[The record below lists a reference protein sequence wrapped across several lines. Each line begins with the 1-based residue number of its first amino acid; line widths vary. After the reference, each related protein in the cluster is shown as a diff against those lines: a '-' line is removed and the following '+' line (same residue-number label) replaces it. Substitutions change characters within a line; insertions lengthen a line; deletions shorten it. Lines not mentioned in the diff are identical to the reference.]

1 MTNIIAFAGKKQSGK
16 STCANFL
23 HGYQMRSQGI
33 ISDFGLSKQGKL
45 LVQSEEMK
53 NENEI
58 EQKLAMIDVNRKDY
72 EFAEWAAYSMWPF
85 VKNYSFA
92 EPLKQL
98 VLNLFNVPEEC
109 MYGTDEQ
116 KNELQEH
123 LLWENMPRV
132 VTEEVAEEEWG
143 YLRLVHDG
151 EEMQEALSK
160 INLTYHAAGPMTAR
174 EFLQYLGT
182 DVMRKMYEPIWVKY
196 CIDNIQSEES
206 LIATI
211 DDVRFLNE
219 LEAVQKVGG
228 KVIYL
233 DRNNDSKDGHSSENE
248 LCNHL
253 DKFDA
258 VIDNSNMPILD
269 TSMEVMKLIEKWG
282 WLEENVSITAN
293 PESK

>member
-16 STCANFL
+16 STCTNFL

-33 ISDFGLSKQGKL
+33 ISDFGLSKEGKL
-45 LVQSEEMK
+45 LVQTEEMK
-53 NENEI
+53 NEKES
-58 EQKLAMIDVNRKDY
+58 EQKLALIDVNRKDY

-85 VKNYSFA
+85 IKNYSFA

-98 VLNLFNVPEEC
+98 ALNLFNIPEEC

-116 KNELQEH
+116 KNQLQEH
-123 LLWENMPRV
+123 LLWENMPGV
-132 VTEEVAEEEWG
+132 CTNEKFFKFMQSKMEHELAKDEEDAG
-143 YLRLVHDG
+143 YLL
-151 EEMQEALSK
+151 
-160 INLTYHAAGPMTAR
+160 IYHAAGPMTAR
-174 EFLQYLGT
+174 GFLQYLGT

-196 CIDNIQSEES
+196 CIDSIQSEES

-258 VIDNSNMPILD
+258 VIDNSELAILD
-269 TSMEVMKLIEKWG
+269 TSMEVMKLIEEWG

-293 PESK
+293 KESK

>member
-16 STCANFL
+16 STCTNFL

-33 ISDFGLSKQGKL
+33 ISDFGLSKEGKL
-45 LVQSEEMK
+45 LVQTEEMK
-53 NENEI
+53 NEKES
-58 EQKLAMIDVNRKDY
+58 EQKLALIDVNRKDY

-85 VKNYSFA
+85 IKNYSFA

-98 VLNLFNVPEEC
+98 ALNLFNIPEEC

-116 KNELQEH
+116 KNQIQEH
-123 LLWENMPRV
+123 LLWENMPGV
-132 VTEEVAEEEWG
+132 FYG
-143 YLRLVHDG
+143 C
-151 EEMQEALSK
+151 QETLLSYEGLDITK
-160 INLTYHAAGPMTAR
+160 HEPGPMTTR

-196 CIDNIQSEES
+196 CIDSIQSEES

-258 VIDNSNMPILD
+258 VIDNSELAILD
-269 TSMEVMKLIEKWG
+269 TSMEVMKLIEEWG

-293 PESK
+293 KESK

>member
-16 STCANFL
+16 STCTNFL

-33 ISDFGLSKQGKL
+33 ISDFGLSKEGKL
-45 LVQSEEMK
+45 LVQTEEMK
-53 NENEI
+53 NEKES
-58 EQKLAMIDVNRKDY
+58 EQKLALIDVNRKDY

-85 VKNYSFA
+85 IKNYSFA

-98 VLNLFNVPEEC
+98 ALNLFNIPEEC

-116 KNELQEH
+116 KNQIQEH
-123 LLWENMPRV
+123 LLWENMPGV
-132 VTEEVAEEEWG
+132 CTNEKFFKFMQSKMEHELAKDEEDAG
-143 YLRLVHDG
+143 YLL
-151 EEMQEALSK
+151 
-160 INLTYHAAGPMTAR
+160 IYHAAGPMTAR
-174 EFLQYLGT
+174 GFLQYLGT

-196 CIDNIQSEES
+196 CIDSIQSEES

-258 VIDNSNMPILD
+258 VIDNSELAILD
-269 TSMEVMKLIEKWG
+269 TSMEVMKLIEEWG

-293 PESK
+293 KESK

>member
-33 ISDFGLSKQGKL
+33 ISDFGLSKEGKL
-45 LVQSEEMK
+45 LVQTEEMK
-53 NENEI
+53 SEKEV
-58 EQKLAMIDVNRKDY
+58 EQKLALIDVNRKDY

-116 KNELQEH
+116 KNQLQEH
-123 LLWENMPRV
+123 LLWENMPGV
-132 VTEEVAEEEWG
+132 MTPHEWSMRQGGVIAG
-143 YLRLVHDG
+143 YNQNPQDFGIQLN
-151 EEMQEALSK
+151 E
-160 INLTYHAAGPMTAR
+160 GPMTAR
-174 EFLQYLGT
+174 EFMQYLGT

-233 DRNNDSKDGHSSENE
+233 DRNNDSKDNHSSENE
-248 LCNHL
+248 LRQHL

-258 VIDNSNMPILD
+258 VIDNSELSILD
-269 TSMEVMKLIEKWG
+269 TSMEVMKMIEEWG

-293 PESK
+293 QESK

>member
-16 STCANFL
+16 STCTNFL

-33 ISDFGLSKQGKL
+33 ISDFGVSKEGKL
-45 LVQSEEMK
+45 LVQTEDMKSETEV
-53 NENEI
+53 
-58 EQKLAMIDVNRKDY
+58 EQKLAMIEINRKDY

-85 VKNYSFA
+85 IKNYSFA

-98 VLNLFNVPEEC
+98 ALNLFNIPEEC

-116 KNELQEH
+116 KNQKQEH
-123 LLWENMPRV
+123 LRWENMPKS
-132 VTEEVAEEEWG
+132 AS
-143 YLRLVHDG
+143 
-151 EEMQEALSK
+151 SK
-160 INLTYHAAGPMTAR
+160 MMKKLLTPDSLAKFDWKEGAMTAR
-174 EFLQYLGT
+174 EFLQFLGT
-182 DVMRKMYEPIWVKY
+182 DIMRSMYGQIWTKY
-196 CIDNIQSEES
+196 CINNIESEES

-219 LEAVQKVGG
+219 LEAIKGAGG

-233 DRNNDSKDGHSSENE
+233 TRNEESKDTHSSENE

-258 VIDNSNMPILD
+258 VIDNTNLAVLD
-269 TSMEVMKLIEKWG
+269 TSMEVMKLIEQWG
-282 WLEENVSITAN
+282 WLEENVSIT
-293 PESK
+293 PKQESK

>member
-1 MTNIIAFAGKKQSGK
+1 MQSK
-16 STCANFL
+16 MEHDLAEDEEDT
-23 HGYQMRSQGI
+23 GY
-33 ISDFGLSKQGKL
+33 KL
-45 LVQSEEMK
+45 
-53 NENEI
+53 I
-58 EQKLAMIDVNRKDY
+58 
-72 EFAEWAAYSMWPF
+72 
-85 VKNYSFA
+85 
-92 EPLKQL
+92 
-98 VLNLFNVPEEC
+98 
-109 MYGTDEQ
+109 
-116 KNELQEH
+116 
-123 LLWENMPRV
+123 
-132 VTEEVAEEEWG
+132 
-143 YLRLVHDG
+143 
-151 EEMQEALSK
+151 
-160 INLTYHAAGPMTAR
+160 YHKPGPMTAR

-196 CIDNIQSEES
+196 CIDSIQSEES

>member
-116 KNELQEH
+116 KNQLQEH
-123 LLWENMPRV
+123 LLWENMPGV
-132 VTEEVAEEEWG
+132 MTPLEWSRRQGGVLAG
-143 YLRLVHDG
+143 YNQHPEFFDIKLN
-151 EEMQEALSK
+151 E
-160 INLTYHAAGPMTAR
+160 GPMTAR

-196 CIDNIQSEES
+196 CIDSIQSEES

>member
-33 ISDFGLSKQGKL
+33 ISDFGLSKEGKL
-45 LVQSEEMK
+45 LVQTEEMK
-53 NENEI
+53 SEKEVD
-58 EQKLAMIDVNRKDY
+58 QKLALIDVNRKDY

-85 VKNYSFA
+85 IKNYSFA

-98 VLNLFNVPEEC
+98 ALNLFNIPEEC

-116 KNELQEH
+116 KNQLQEH
-123 LLWENMPRV
+123 LRWENMPGV
-132 VTEEVAEEEWG
+132 CTNEKFFKFMQSKMEHDLAEDEEDAG
-143 YLRLVHDG
+143 YKL
-151 EEMQEALSK
+151 
-160 INLTYHAAGPMTAR
+160 IYHAAGPMTAR
-174 EFLQYLGT
+174 EFLQFLGT

-248 LCNHL
+248 LCNNL

-258 VIDNSNMPILD
+258 VIDNSDLSILD
-269 TSMEVMKLIEKWG
+269 TSMEVMKLIEEWG

-293 PESK
+293 KESK

>member
-33 ISDFGLSKQGKL
+33 ISDFGLSKEGKL
-45 LVQSEEMK
+45 LVQTEEMK
-53 NENEI
+53 SEKEV
-58 EQKLAMIDVNRKDY
+58 EQKLALIDVNRKDY

-85 VKNYSFA
+85 IKNYSFA

-98 VLNLFNVPEEC
+98 ALNLFNIPEEC

-116 KNELQEH
+116 KNQLQEH
-123 LLWENMPRV
+123 LLWENMPGVCTNERFFIFMQSKMEHDLALD
-132 VTEEVAEEEWG
+132 EEDAG
-143 YLRLVHDG
+143 YKL
-151 EEMQEALSK
+151 
-160 INLTYHAAGPMTAR
+160 IYHKPGPMTAR
-174 EFLQYLGT
+174 GFLQFLGT

-219 LEAVQKVGG
+219 LEAVQKAGG

-233 DRNNDSKDGHSSENE
+233 DRNSDSKDGHSSENE
-248 LCNHL
+248 LCNNL

-258 VIDNSNMPILD
+258 VIDNSDLSILD
-269 TSMEVMKLIEKWG
+269 TSMEVMKLIEEWG
-282 WLEENVSITAN
+282 WLEENVSITAKK
-293 PESK
+293 ESK

>member
-23 HGYQMRSQGI
+23 HGYQMRAQGI
-33 ISDFGLSKQGKL
+33 ISDFGLSKEGKL
-45 LVQSEEMK
+45 LVQTEDMKSEK
-53 NENEI
+53 EI
-58 EQKLAMIDVNRKDY
+58 EQKLALIDVNRKDY

-98 VLNLFNVPEEC
+98 VVNLFNVPEEC
-109 MYGTDEQ
+109 LYGTDEQ
-116 KNELQEH
+116 KNQVQEH
-123 LLWENMPRV
+123 LLWENIPKPKHLGFKR
-132 VTEEVAEEEWG
+132 
-143 YLRLVHDG
+143 
-151 EEMQEALSK
+151 
-160 INLTYHAAGPMTAR
+160 GPMTAR
-174 EFLQYLGT
+174 EFLQFLGT

-196 CIDNIQSEES
+196 CIDSIQSEES

-233 DRNNDSKDGHSSENE
+233 DRNNDSKDSHSSENE
-248 LCNHL
+248 LCLHL

-258 VIDNSNMPILD
+258 VIDNSGLSILD
-269 TSMEVMKLIEKWG
+269 TSMEVMKFIEKWG
-282 WLEENVSITAN
+282 WLEENVSIKAK

>member
-33 ISDFGLSKQGKL
+33 ISDFGLSKEGKL
-45 LVQSEEMK
+45 LVQTEEMK
-53 NENEI
+53 SEKEV
-58 EQKLAMIDVNRKDY
+58 EQKLALIDVNRKDY

-85 VKNYSFA
+85 IKNYSFA

-98 VLNLFNVPEEC
+98 ALNLFNIPEEC

-116 KNELQEH
+116 KNQLQEH
-123 LLWENMPRV
+123 LLWENMPGVCTNERFFIFMQSKM
-132 VTEEVAEEEWG
+132 EHDLALDENDAG
-143 YLRLVHDG
+143 YKL
-151 EEMQEALSK
+151 
-160 INLTYHAAGPMTAR
+160 IYHKPGPMTAR
-174 EFLQYLGT
+174 GFLQFLGT

-219 LEAVQKVGG
+219 LEAVQKAGG

-233 DRNNDSKDGHSSENE
+233 DRNSDSKDSHSSENE
-248 LCNHL
+248 LCNNL

-258 VIDNSNMPILD
+258 VIDNSDLSILD
-269 TSMEVMKLIEKWG
+269 TSMEVMKLIEEWG
-282 WLEENVSITAN
+282 WLEENVSITAKK
-293 PESK
+293 ESK

>member
-16 STCANFL
+16 STCTNFL

-33 ISDFGLSKQGKL
+33 ISDFGLSKEGKL
-45 LVQSEEMK
+45 LVQTEEMK
-53 NENEI
+53 NEKES
-58 EQKLAMIDVNRKDY
+58 EQKLALIDVNRKDY

-85 VKNYSFA
+85 IKNYSFA

-98 VLNLFNVPEEC
+98 ALNLFNIPEEC

-116 KNELQEH
+116 KNQIQEH
-123 LLWENMPRV
+123 LLWENMPGV
-132 VTEEVAEEEWG
+132 FYG
-143 YLRLVHDG
+143 C
-151 EEMQEALSK
+151 QETLLSYEGLDITK
-160 INLTYHAAGPMTAR
+160 HEPGPMTAR

-196 CIDNIQSEES
+196 CIDSIQSEES

-258 VIDNSNMPILD
+258 VIDNSELAILD
-269 TSMEVMKLIEKWG
+269 TSMEVMKLIEEWG

-293 PESK
+293 KESK

>member
-33 ISDFGLSKQGKL
+33 ISDFGLSKEGKL
-45 LVQSEEMK
+45 LVQTEEMK
-53 NENEI
+53 SEKEV
-58 EQKLAMIDVNRKDY
+58 EQKLALIDVNRKDY

-116 KNELQEH
+116 KNQLQEH
-123 LLWENMPRV
+123 LLWENMPGV
-132 VTEEVAEEEWG
+132 MTPHEWSRRQGGVIAG
-143 YLRLVHDG
+143 YNQHPEFFDIQLN
-151 EEMQEALSK
+151 E
-160 INLTYHAAGPMTAR
+160 GPMTAR
-174 EFLQYLGT
+174 EFMQYLGT

-233 DRNNDSKDGHSSENE
+233 DRNNDSKDNHSSENE
-248 LCNHL
+248 LRQHL

-258 VIDNSNMPILD
+258 VIDNSELSILD
-269 TSMEVMKLIEKWG
+269 TSMEVMKMIEEWG

-293 PESK
+293 QESK

>member
-116 KNELQEH
+116 KNQLQEH
-123 LLWENMPRV
+123 LLWENMPG
-132 VTEEVAEEEWG
+132 VTTNPH
-143 YLRLVHDG
+143 L
-151 EEMQEALSK
+151 LSMGAVDMGCA
-160 INLTYHAAGPMTAR
+160 TFGVQYHKPGPMTAR

-196 CIDNIQSEES
+196 CIDSIQSEES

>member
-23 HGYQMRSQGI
+23 HGYQMRAQGI
-33 ISDFGLSKQGKL
+33 ISDFGLSKEGKL
-45 LVQSEEMK
+45 LVQTEDMKSEK
-53 NENEI
+53 EI

-85 VKNYSFA
+85 IKNYSFA

-109 MYGTDEQ
+109 LYGTGEQ
-116 KNELQEH
+116 KKQNQEH
-123 LLWENMPRV
+123 LRWENMPK
-132 VTEEVAEEEWG
+132 
-143 YLRLVHDG
+143 
-151 EEMQEALSK
+151 SK
-160 INLTYHAAGPMTAR
+160 TKFGKKKGSMTAR
-174 EFLQYLGT
+174 EFLQFLGT
-182 DVMRKMYEPIWVKY
+182 DIMRNMYKDIWTKY
-196 CIDNIQSEES
+196 CIDNIESEES

-233 DRNNDSKDGHSSENE
+233 NRNEGSKDSHSSENE
-248 LCNHL
+248 LGNHL

-258 VIDNSNMPILD
+258 VIDNSDLSILD
-269 TSMEVMKLIEKWG
+269 TSMEVMKFIEKWG

-293 PESK
+293 QESK

>member
-33 ISDFGLSKQGKL
+33 ISDFGLSKEGKL
-45 LVQSEEMK
+45 LVQTEEMK
-53 NENEI
+53 SEKEV
-58 EQKLAMIDVNRKDY
+58 EQKLALIDVNRKDY

-85 VKNYSFA
+85 IKNYSFA

-98 VLNLFNVPEEC
+98 ALNLFNIPEEC

-116 KNELQEH
+116 KNQLQEH
-123 LLWENMPRV
+123 LLWENMLGVITPNQP
-132 VTEEVAEEEWG
+132 AESGLAFPEDID
-143 YLRLVHDG
+143 L
-151 EEMQEALSK
+151 K
-160 INLTYHAAGPMTAR
+160 IHEPGPMTAR

-219 LEAVQKVGG
+219 LEAVQKAGG

-233 DRNNDSKDGHSSENE
+233 DRNSDSKDSHSSENE
-248 LCNHL
+248 LCNNL

-258 VIDNSNMPILD
+258 VIDNSDLSILD
-269 TSMEVMKLIEKWG
+269 TSMEVMKLIEEWG
-282 WLEENVSITAN
+282 WLEENVSITAKK
-293 PESK
+293 ESK

>member
-1 MTNIIAFAGKKQSGK
+1 
-16 STCANFL
+16 
-23 HGYQMRSQGI
+23 MRSQGI
-33 ISDFGLSKQGKL
+33 ISDFGLSKEGKL
-45 LVQSEEMK
+45 LVQTDDMKSEK
-53 NENEI
+53 EI
-58 EQKLAMIDVNRKDY
+58 EQKLALIDVNRKDY

-85 VKNYSFA
+85 IKNYSFA

-116 KNELQEH
+116 KNQLQEH
-123 LLWENMPRV
+123 LLWENMLGIMTPIEWSMRQGGLCDRCYHQHDELL
-132 VTEEVAEEEWG
+132 EEDFNIQLKE
-143 YLRLVHDG
+143 
-151 EEMQEALSK
+151 
-160 INLTYHAAGPMTAR
+160 GPMTAR

-219 LEAVQKVGG
+219 LEAVQRVGG

-233 DRNNDSKDGHSSENE
+233 NRNNH
-248 LCNHL
+248 
-253 DKFDA
+253 
-258 VIDNSNMPILD
+258 
-269 TSMEVMKLIEKWG
+269 
-282 WLEENVSITAN
+282 
-293 PESK
+293 

>member
-33 ISDFGLSKQGKL
+33 ISDFGLSKQGEL

-53 NENEI
+53 SESEI
-58 EQKLAMIDVNRKDY
+58 EQKLAMIDINRKDY

-98 VLNLFNVPEEC
+98 ALNLFNIPEEC

-116 KNELQEH
+116 KNQLQEH
-123 LLWENMPRV
+123 LRWENMPGVMTPHEWSMRQGGV
-132 VTEEVAEEEWG
+132 AAGYTQNPEEFNIKLEE
-143 YLRLVHDG
+143 
-151 EEMQEALSK
+151 
-160 INLTYHAAGPMTAR
+160 GPMTAR
-174 EFLQYLGT
+174 EFLQFLGT

-219 LEAVQKVGG
+219 LGAVQKAGG

-233 DRNNDSKDGHSSENE
+233 DRNNDSKDTHSSENE

-258 VIDNSNMPILD
+258 VIDNSNLPILD
-269 TSMEVMKLIEKWG
+269 TSMEVMKMIEEWG

-293 PESK
+293 PESKQ

>member
-33 ISDFGLSKQGKL
+33 ISDFGLSKEGKL
-45 LVQSEEMK
+45 LVQTEEMK
-53 NENEI
+53 NEKEV
-58 EQKLAMIDVNRKDY
+58 EQKLALIDVNRKDY

-85 VKNYSFA
+85 IKNYSFA
-92 EPLKQL
+92 EPLKQSA
-98 VLNLFNVPEEC
+98 LNLFNIPEEC

-116 KNELQEH
+116 KNQLQEH
-123 LLWENMPRV
+123 LLWENMPGVCTNERFFIFMQSKM
-132 VTEEVAEEEWG
+132 EHDLALDENDAG
-143 YLRLVHDG
+143 YKL
-151 EEMQEALSK
+151 
-160 INLTYHAAGPMTAR
+160 IYHKPGPMTAR
-174 EFLQYLGT
+174 GFLQFLGT

-219 LEAVQKVGG
+219 LEAVQKAGG

-233 DRNNDSKDGHSSENE
+233 DRNSDSKDGHSSENE
-248 LCNHL
+248 LCNNL

-258 VIDNSNMPILD
+258 VIDNSDLSILD
-269 TSMEVMKLIEKWG
+269 TSMEVMKLIEEWG
-282 WLEENVSITAN
+282 WLEENVSITAKK
-293 PESK
+293 ESK

>member
-33 ISDFGLSKQGKL
+33 ISDFGLSKEGKL
-45 LVQSEEMK
+45 LVQTEEMK
-53 NENEI
+53 SEKEV
-58 EQKLAMIDVNRKDY
+58 EQKLALIDVNRKDY

-85 VKNYSFA
+85 IKNYSFA

-98 VLNLFNVPEEC
+98 ALNLFNIPEEC

-116 KNELQEH
+116 KNQLQEH
-123 LLWENMPRV
+123 LLWENMPGVCTNERFFIFMQSKM
-132 VTEEVAEEEWG
+132 EHDLALDENDAG
-143 YLRLVHDG
+143 YKL
-151 EEMQEALSK
+151 
-160 INLTYHAAGPMTAR
+160 IYHKPGPMTAR
-174 EFLQYLGT
+174 GFLQFLGT

-219 LEAVQKVGG
+219 LEAVQKAGG

-233 DRNNDSKDGHSSENE
+233 DRNSDSKDGHSSENE
-248 LCNHL
+248 LCNNL

-258 VIDNSNMPILD
+258 VIDNSDLSILD
-269 TSMEVMKLIEKWG
+269 TSMEVMKLIEEWG
-282 WLEENVSITAN
+282 WLEENVSITAKK
-293 PESK
+293 ESK

>member
-33 ISDFGLSKQGKL
+33 ISDFGLSKEGKL
-45 LVQSEEMK
+45 LVQTEEMK
-53 NENEI
+53 SEKEVD
-58 EQKLAMIDVNRKDY
+58 QKLALIDVNRKDY

-85 VKNYSFA
+85 IKNYSFA

-98 VLNLFNVPEEC
+98 ALNLFNIPEEC

-116 KNELQEH
+116 KNQLQEH
-123 LLWENMPRV
+123 LLWENMPPQQFP
-132 VTEEVAEEEWG
+132 TQG
-143 YLRLVHDG
+143 CKL
-151 EEMQEALSK
+151 
-160 INLTYHAAGPMTAR
+160 GPMTAR
-174 EFLQYLGT
+174 EFLQFLGT
-182 DVMRKMYEPIWVKY
+182 DVMRNMYEPIWVKY

-248 LCNHL
+248 LCNNL

-258 VIDNSNMPILD
+258 VIDNSDLSILD
-269 TSMEVMKLIEKWG
+269 TSMEVMKLIEEWG

-293 PESK
+293 KESK